1 MASNLGE
8 GPLRIRQGTPMR
20 GRDSAARMPR
30 GRELAARLLLDSLF
44 PQSSSAFSL
53 RVDDGGGG
61 GGYVK
66 INFER
71 RREERHV
78 RRA

>member
-1 MASNLGE
+1 
-8 GPLRIRQGTPMR
+8 MR

-30 GRELAARLLLDSLF
+30 GEEGAGELAARLLRDSLF
-44 PQSSSAFSL
+44 PPSSSAFSL
-53 RVDDGGGG
+53 RVDDGGG